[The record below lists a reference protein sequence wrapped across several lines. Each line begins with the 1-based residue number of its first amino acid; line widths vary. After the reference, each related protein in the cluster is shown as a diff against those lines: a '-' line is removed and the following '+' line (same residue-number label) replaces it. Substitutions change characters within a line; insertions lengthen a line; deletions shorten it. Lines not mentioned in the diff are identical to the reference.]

1 MDEETLKII
10 RNTPYIYDFL
20 REDSSRYKEL
30 FRNKDYIKKV
40 DSLAKE
46 KYKLRRIDKIEKL
59 SENLDLIKTFIDVLK

>member
-20 REDSSRYKEL
+20 REDSSHYKEL

-46 KYKLRRIDKIEKL
+46 KYKLRVSDKINDVIDKIDMI
-59 SENLDLIKTFIDVLK
+59 NRFISVLR